1 MMALHRILPI
11 ILPHKADLK
20 HKVVSS
26 HKVGSSHKVAMEIPQ
41 TLAVISPLKTVD
53 LNLKVKTLEIA
64 QMVAVSNQWAT
75 KVE

>member
-1 MMALHRILPI
+1 M
-11 ILPHKADLK
+11 K

-26 HKVGSSHKVAMEIPQ
+26 HKVVMEIPQ

-75 KVE
+75 KVD

>member
-26 HKVGSSHKVAMEIPQ
+26 HKVVMEIPQ

-53 LNLKVKTLEIA
+53 LNLKVKTLEIT

-75 KVE
+75 KVD

>member
-20 HKVVSS
+20 HKVV
-26 HKVGSSHKVAMEIPQ
+26 MEIPQ

-53 LNLKVKTLEIA
+53 LNLKVKTLEIT

-75 KVE
+75 KVD